1 MFKFRKLKLYI
12 AESNNVNA
20 NQIFLLVAQSVLSTI
35 KLTNNDTSKLTLN
48 GQKLNHLDQFKYNIL
63 LLIYE
68 KQILLKIIIKNPSNT
83 EV

>member
-35 KLTNNDTSKLTLN
+35 KLTNNDISKLTLN
-48 GQKLNHLDQFKYNIL
+48 GKIKPPRSI
-63 LLIYE
+63 
-68 KQILLKIIIKNPSNT
+68 QI
-83 EV
+83 

>member
-20 NQIFLLVAQSVLSTI
+20 DQIFLLVAQSVLSTI

-48 GQKLNHLDQFKYNIL
+48 GKIKPPRSI
-63 LLIYE
+63 
-68 KQILLKIIIKNPSNT
+68 QI
-83 EV
+83 

>member
-35 KLTNNDTSKLTLN
+35 KLTNNDISKLTLN
-48 GQKLNHLDQFKYNIL
+48 GKIKLPSSI
-63 LLIYE
+63 
-68 KQILLKIIIKNPSNT
+68 QI
-83 EV
+83 